1 MDTVDSQYD
10 LILSRHTMIHLKF
23 RDIVRVFDN
32 FIRSGSRY
40 LLMTQHANLENN
52 DLQTTDAHTGRSV
65 YFKIIVKSSPKS
77 KSQILVPN
85 PGPKY
90 KFQIQYP
97 NSRGKGMGLGLT
109 I

>member
-40 LLMTQHANLENN
+40 LLMTQHANSENA
-52 DLQTTDAHTGRSV
+52 DLQTTAAYTGRFRGV
-65 YFKIIVKSSPKS
+65 NFFKSPFS
-77 KSQILVPN
+77 LPEPIC
-85 PGPKY
+85 
-90 KFQIQYP
+90 IA
-97 NSRGKGMGLGLT
+97 R
-109 I
+109 